1 VIRARI
7 SPLLALASLSLA
19 SPALIPPLVAPLSA
33 QAVAITGATIHPVS
47 GPRIEHGTIVVR
59 DGRIVAVGADVAV
72 PAGATRIDAA
82 GKVVTPG
89 LIHSSTDLGIALFE
103 SGGQEETREGT
114 RQGDI
119 NASFNVAE
127 GVNPAAVTIPVA
139 RLQGI
144 TTALAVPGGSLIK
157 GQAAMIDLDGQRAED
172 MLARSP
178 AAMVFD
184 LSQDA
189 KGAGGGS
196 RAGVLQRLREI
207 LRDAQE
213 FPRRRDE
220 FRQARTQ
227 PLAASAADLEAL
239 QPVLR
244 GTLPALVV
252 ANRRSDIESALRI
265 AREFKLKLIVFG
277 AVEGWQVARELAE
290 ARVPV
295 IVNPAVDRPSFDAPG
310 ARLDNVALLREA
322 GVQVLIVPGGE
333 GQNSRLRFA
342 AGEAV
347 RNGMTWDDALAAVTR
362 APAEAFGIADRYG
375 TLEPGKVANLV
386 VWSGDPFEF
395 SSRAEHI
402 FIRGREIE
410 RRSRQTDL
418 RDRYRTLPPTY

>member
-1 VIRARI
+1 VIRHRVL
-7 SPLLALASLSLA
+7 PLLALAPLA
-19 SPALIPPLVAPLSA
+19 MISPLALPLAA
-33 QAVAITGATIHPVS
+33 QTVAITGATIHPVS
-47 GPRIEHGTIVVR
+47 GPRIENGTILMR
-59 DGRIVAVGADVAV
+59 DGRIVAVGIDVAV

-89 LIHSSTDLGIALFE
+89 LIHSSTDLGIALLE
-103 SGGQEETREGT
+103 SGGQEATREGT
-114 RQGDI
+114 RQGDV

-127 GVNPAAVTIPVA
+127 GVNAAAITIPVA

-144 TTALAVPGGSLIK
+144 TSALAVPGGNSLIK
-157 GQAAMIDLDGQRAED
+157 GQAAMIDLDGARTED
-172 MLARSP
+172 ILARSP

-184 LSQDA
+184 LSEGA

-196 RAGVLQRLREI
+196 RAGMLQRLREI
-207 LRDAQE
+207 LRDAQD
-213 FPRRRDE
+213 FPRRRAE
-220 FRQARTQ
+220 YRRAETQ
-227 PLAASAADLEAL
+227 PLAATAADLEAL

-265 AREFKLKLIVFG
+265 AREFKLKLIVLG

-295 IVNPAVDRPSFDAPG
+295 IVNPSVDRPSFDAPG

-333 GQNSRLRFA
+333 AQNSRLRFA

-362 APAEAFGIADRYG
+362 APAEAFGIGDRYG
-375 TLEPGKVANLV
+375 TLEPGKVANVV

-402 FIRGREIE
+402 FIQGREIE
-410 RRSRQTDL
+410 RRSRQTEL
-418 RDRYRTLPPTY
+418 LERYRTLPPTY